1 MQCVSWILTCRGS
14 HRVRSIRAGE
24 SWSRESWLLLAVVGA
39 CVLAVIATGCAK
51 RIPERVGGRTD
62 SPHVGWVI
70 MSGDADNPDRDFVCQ
85 SNPPSECVVPVD
97 RPESRVLGHVHF
109 YYHAA
114 ATETN
119 YTGSNRIGFFEG
131 PLEINPD
138 ITVKRGAPPG
148 NQSVFDFVSSKP
160 GKYTMSIA
168 VVATS
173 AQTGQTENIRN
184 QVSVIVK

>member
-1 MQCVSWILTCRGS
+1 MCDRNFRPTGDQPHETR
-14 HRVRSIRAGE
+14 
-24 SWSRESWLLLAVVGA
+24 LLIFVAGA

-51 RIPERVGGRTD
+51 RGPERVGGRTD
-62 SPHVGWVI
+62 APHVGWVI

-114 ATETN
+114 ATETK
-119 YTGSNRIGFFEG
+119 YTGSNRIGFFDE
-131 PLEINPD
+131 PHEVNPD
-138 ITVKRGAPPG
+138 ITVKRGASPG
-148 NQSVFDFVSSKP
+148 NQSVFGFVSSKP
-160 GKYTMSIA
+160 GEYTMSIA

-173 AQTGQTENIRN
+173 AQTGQTENIRE
-184 QVSVIVK
+184 QVSVMVK